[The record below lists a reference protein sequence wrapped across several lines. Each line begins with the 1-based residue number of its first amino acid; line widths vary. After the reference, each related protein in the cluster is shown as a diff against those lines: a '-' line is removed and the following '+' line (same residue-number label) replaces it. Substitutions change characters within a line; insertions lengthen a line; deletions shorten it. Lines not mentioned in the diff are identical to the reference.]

1 MTQQQAIV
9 MGGSI
14 AGLLASRVLS
24 DFYDRVI
31 ILDRDRLP
39 VTPQPR
45 RGVPQSVQPHVLFTQ
60 GYRILEDF
68 FPKIGKDLQAAGA
81 VPIDWGREFHY
92 FNQGAWNATADTDSE
107 LVSFTCTRPLL
118 EATIRQRLQ
127 QRENVEFWSNCRVI
141 GLEGS
146 AEGQEVSGVR
156 FTTPEHPQTQIA
168 KADLVVDASGRGSL
182 APSWLKALGMTPP
195 PVTRVDAHLGYATR
209 RYRIPENAH
218 FPWKVM
224 LIAQEPPD
232 NPRLGY
238 LAQVEDNQWIST
250 LGGYERDYPPLE
262 DEGFLNFARSLAD
275 SEFYD
280 CIRQAEPLS
289 ELRAHRATANR
300 LYHYEKIKLPRGFVA
315 LGDAVCA
322 LCPVYGQGMTVSAL
336 SAEVLANC
344 LEMAQRRGSPLDS
357 NDFQKRLARN
367 NAYPWSVA
375 VGQDSAFPSVQSAA
389 SRSNPFS
396 SLLQGYFRRL
406 LKLSHQDGSFHVR
419 FMAIAH
425 MVASPLSL
433 FHPRL
438 LWQALVKG

>member
-1 MTQQQAIV
+1 MTQQAIV
-9 MGGSI
+9 IGGSI

-39 VTPQPR
+39 LTPQPR

-68 FPKIGKDLQAAGA
+68 FPHIGKDLQAAGA

-92 FNQGAWNATADTDSE
+92 FNQGAWNATTDGESG

-127 QRENVEFWSNCRVI
+127 QRDNIELQSNRRVI
-141 GLEGS
+141 GLEGDANS
-146 AEGQEVSGVR
+146 QEVSGVR
-156 FTTPEHPQTQIA
+156 FTTPEHPEPQTA
-168 KADLVVDASGRGSL
+168 KADLIVDASGRGSL
-182 APSWLKALGMTPP
+182 ASQWLKDLGMTPP

-209 RYRIPENAH
+209 RYRIPENAD
-218 FPWKVM
+218 FSWKVM
-224 LIAQEPPD
+224 LIAQNPPD

-238 LAQVEDNQWIST
+238 LAQVENNQWIAT

-262 DEGFLNFARSLAD
+262 DEGFLDFARSLAHR
-275 SEFYD
+275 EFSD

-336 SAEVLANC
+336 SAQVLANC
-344 LEMAQRRGSPLDS
+344 LEIAQRQGHPLDN

-367 NAYPWSVA
+367 NAFPWSVA
-375 VGQDSAFPSVQSAA
+375 VGQDSAFASVQSPV
-389 SRSNPFS
+389 SRPNPLD
-396 SLLQGYFRRL
+396 SLLKAYFSRL
-406 LKLSHQDGSFHVR
+406 LKLSHHDATFHVR
-419 FMAIAH
+419 FMAMAH

-433 FHPRL
+433 FHPCI